1 MTAKRVLIV
10 EDDYLIAER
19 LSRAI
24 EDDGFAVIGPVDTVA
39 GALGLLGRERPD
51 AALLDVRLRH
61 GDSLE
66 IARALRQRGVPFAVV
81 SGYTRES
88 LPPEMAAAPFLAKP
102 LGEVELIEI
111 ARTLIADPLPLQV
124 VPL

>member
-10 EDDYLIAER
+10 EDDYLIAEG

-39 GALGLLGRERPD
+39 GALRVLRREQPD
-51 AALLDVRLRH
+51 AALLDVRLRQ

-66 IARALRQRGVPFAVV
+66 VARALRQRGVPFAVV

-102 LGEVELIEI
+102 LGELELVEV
-111 ARTLIADPLPLQV
+111 ARTLLTEPLPL
-124 VPL
+124 

>member
-10 EDDYLIAER
+10 EDDYLIAEG

-24 EDDGFAVIGPVDTVA
+24 EDDGFSVIGPVGTAA
-39 GALGLLGRERPD
+39 GALRVLRREQPD
-51 AALLDVRLRH
+51 AALLDVRLRQ

-66 IARALRQRGVPFAVV
+66 VARALRQRGVPFAVV

-88 LPPEMAAAPFLAKP
+88 LPPEMAAVPFLAKP
-102 LGEVELIEI
+102 LGELELVEV
-111 ARTLIADPLPLQV
+111 ARTLLTEPLPL
-124 VPL
+124 